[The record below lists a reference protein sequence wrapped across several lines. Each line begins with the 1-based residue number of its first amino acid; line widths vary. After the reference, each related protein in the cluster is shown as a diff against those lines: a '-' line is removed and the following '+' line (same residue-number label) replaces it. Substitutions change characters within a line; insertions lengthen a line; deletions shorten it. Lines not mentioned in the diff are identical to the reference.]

1 MTAWH
6 LWRFRDRR
14 GDPVGDNRANIL
26 EAVKSLCNA
35 MALTCA
41 QQPDNGLLLT
51 FCQRAPPPIRQLET
65 IEHTV
70 GHNKDF
76 PAQMPSVGKW
86 HSPCTL
92 FGAVQQQ
99 ARQHD

>member
-1 MTAWH
+1 ME
-6 LWRFRDRR
+6 
-14 GDPVGDNRANIL
+14 IL
-26 EAVKSLCNA
+26 LEITELIYWTEAVKNLCNA
-35 MALTCA
+35 MTLTCA
-41 QQPDNGLLLT
+41 QQLDNGLQKLLLQLM
-51 FCQRAPPPIRQLET
+51 FCQCAPPPIRQLET

-70 GHNKDF
+70 GHKKDF